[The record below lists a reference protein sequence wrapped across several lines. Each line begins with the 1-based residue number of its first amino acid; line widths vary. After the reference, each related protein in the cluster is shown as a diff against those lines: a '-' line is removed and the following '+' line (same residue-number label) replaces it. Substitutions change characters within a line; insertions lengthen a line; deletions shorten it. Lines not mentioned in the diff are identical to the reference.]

1 MTIEVP
7 VLRLGLAGYTETQ
20 NKTATDAAAAAAS
33 ARASWQLGSFAD
45 ADAWW
50 LEGSRTMIMPN
61 QHLRVQPAVP
71 TGRSV
76 QLALADVDRPVAF
89 SLPVTAAG
97 FKPAITFDAGD
108 GKQCVGVLNKF
119 ADLLQVTLSQFA
131 LASSISEHQPML
143 NSGSWEVLR
152 RSDLL
157 AVVDL
162 RLGAGVLP
170 GTTAADFADAS
181 WIMRDHGA
189 VVIPSSYPRLSVSQL
204 MWQYAQRTQLDLL
217 PPHYRNQKLFFR
229 RPPRLPQ
236 RQLRDAHLL
245 LMRELAEQPG
255 MDFGELQQATGLG
268 EAQLARYLS
277 ALYVVGSITS
287 NPKRASAVGT
297 RLPGSPGAP
306 GMSDHS
312 MFNYSML
319 NPSQP
324 PEVRRQQLDKTA
336 PAPLLPEFLPRD

>member
-1 MTIEVP
+1 MSIEVP

-20 NKTATDAAAAAAS
+20 LKAATEATVAAGGR
-33 ARASWQLGSFAD
+33 RASWEVGGFAE

-50 LEGSRTMIMPN
+50 LEGSRTHLMPN

-89 SLPVTAAG
+89 SEPITATG
-97 FKPAITFDAGD
+97 FKPAITFDIGER
-108 GKQCVGVLNKF
+108 KQCVAVLNKF
-119 ADLLQVTLSQFA
+119 ADLLQVMLSQFA

-152 RSDLL
+152 GSDLL

-162 RLGAGVLP
+162 RLGAAVLP
-170 GTTAADFADAS
+170 GTTAADFAQAG
-181 WIMRDHGA
+181 WLMRDHGA
-189 VVIPSSYPRLSVSQL
+189 VAIPSNYPRLSVSQL

-217 PPHYRNQKLFFR
+217 PPHYRSHKLFFR

-255 MDFGELQQATGLG
+255 MDFRELQQATGLG
-268 EAQLARYLS
+268 EPQLARYLS

-306 GMSDHS
+306 GASDQS